1 MQAHVFYTE
10 KGARDKLIKHLE
22 DGSAKAKFG
31 KMVAAQGGPE
41 NFVERWEDYLDIA
54 PAYEVLAPIDGY
66 VQAMDGTALGQIVVD
81 LGGGRQR
88 ENDQIDHA
96 VGLSGIVPLGTNLYC
111 GQPMALVHCHNKKLA
126 DQAIHA
132 VQLAIL
138 LGPTEPVSKPLILE
152 RITG

>member
-1 MQAHVFYTE
+1 
-10 KGARDKLIKHLE
+10 
-22 DGSAKAKFG
+22 
-31 KMVAAQGGPE
+31 
-41 NFVERWEDYLDIA
+41 
-54 PAYEVLAPIDGY
+54 
-66 VQAMDGTALGQIVVD
+66 MDGTALGQIVVD

-88 ENDQIDHA
+88 ENDQIDHS
-96 VGLSGIVPLGTNLYC
+96 VGLSGIVPLGTKLYC
-111 GQPMALVHCHNKKLA
+111 GQPMALVHCHNKKFA